1 MKALPEKW
9 NRMRPD
15 DPGTWMFHC
24 HIGDHMH
31 GGMATLYQ
39 VTP

>member
-1 MKALPEKW
+1 MLTAD
-9 NRMRPD
+9 MRPD

-24 HIGDHMH
+24 HISDHMH